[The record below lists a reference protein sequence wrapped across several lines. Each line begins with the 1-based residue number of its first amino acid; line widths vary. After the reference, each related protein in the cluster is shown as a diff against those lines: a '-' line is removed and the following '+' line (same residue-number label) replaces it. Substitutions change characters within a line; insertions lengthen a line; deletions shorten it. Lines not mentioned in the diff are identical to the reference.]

1 MIVMVD
7 TTVTMH
13 VQIMLVDGICMSTDV
28 LQDSKAAQ
36 VSDLLVQGAVL
47 QTSTSVYNDGA
58 DAKENNSAPQ
68 MS

>member
-1 MIVMVD
+1 MID
-7 TTVTMH
+7 TTVTMN
-13 VQIMLVDGICMSTDV
+13 VQIMLVDGSCMSPDV

-36 VSDLLVQGAVL
+36 ISNLLVQGAAL
-47 QTSTSVYNDGA
+47 QTSTSIYNDGA